1 MFGNTGCREVCG
13 PRSGIAYGSAVLA
26 GAVERLHRVRRR
38 VRWLLACLVA
48 APLLPACSLSETV
61 GRHSI
66 AYNSSVEAATDAV
79 LVMNVLRARD
89 RAPLHFSTIGGL
101 HGAFSLFAGA
111 GLDLSALRQGVEP
124 GVLAGSSP
132 SFDVAPLDRQDFARG
147 LLRPLEPGLFRLLSD
162 RGLPDQLLLHLLVS
176 RFDEGAG
183 GRSIVND
190 PNERRALDPAARAA
204 CAEAAAAAPPPCD
217 RFGAVVDSLTRHGRL
232 LFNGYTRLVPHGPR
246 LTRTQAADPQVM
258 ATARESG
265 MALRPDGP
273 GWRLYRTTEQI
284 VICIP
289 SAPGVVPRYTALALD
304 RDAPQVSALPTG
316 GDPCAAD
323 EVADTPTQA
332 GHARTG
338 GLSWYL
344 RSVDELLTFLGA
356 VQRREEEGVPYRITV
371 GLDAARSATP
381 RLFRLWPER
390 PPRPRFSVE
399 YRGARWWVAEHDP
412 QEDLTL
418 SVLALT
424 TQLLNLQKS
433 ADEIPASRTLRLV
446 R

>member
-1 MFGNTGCREVCG
+1 MAKRDGFGRGTRG
-13 PRSGIAYGSAVLA
+13 ALALLAAVLA
-26 GAVERLHRVRRR
+26 IAS
-38 VRWLLACLVA
+38 
-48 APLLPACSLSETV
+48 CSLSGTV
-61 GRHSI
+61 GRHSA
-66 AYNSSVEAATDAV
+66 AYNSSVEAATDTV

-89 RAPLHFSTIGGL
+89 RAPLHFSTIGAV
-101 HGAFSLFAGA
+101 HGAFSLFAGL
-111 GLDLSALRQGVEP
+111 GTDLSSLRSGLEP
-124 GVLAGSSP
+124 AVLAGSSP

-176 RFDEGAG
+176 RFDEGAS

-190 PNERRALDPAARAA
+190 PNDRHALDPATRAA

-217 RFGAVVDSLTRHGRL
+217 RFQAVVDSLTRHGRL

-246 LTRTQAADPQVM
+246 LTRAQATDPRVL

-273 GWRLYRTTEQI
+273 GWRLYRVTEQI

-289 SAPGVVPRYTALALD
+289 SAPGVTPRYTALALD
-304 RDAPQVSALPTG
+304 RDAPQVSALPQG
-316 GDPCAAD
+316 GDPCSAD
-323 EVADTPTQA
+323 EVADAPTPA
-332 GHARTG
+332 GHAATG

-344 RSVDELLTFLGA
+344 RSVDEILTYLGA
-356 VQRREEEGVPYRITV
+356 VQRREEEGVPYRISV

-381 RLFRLWPER
+381 RLFRLWPET
-390 PPRPRFSVE
+390 PARPRFSVE

-412 QEDLTL
+412 AEDLTL